1 MYRSFRSALQ
11 VLLAA
16 ALLAAPSVAHACSVC
31 TGGQKEEV
39 GQAFLIGSLFLS
51 VLPLAAI
58 GAVVWWLRRRS
69 RALAN
74 GARMLSASSR

>member
-1 MYRSFRSALQ
+1 MHRSFRSALQ
-11 VLLAA
+11 ALLAA
-16 ALLAAPSVAHACSVC
+16 ALLAAPRIVHACSVC

-39 GQAFLIGSLFLS
+39 NQAFLIGSLFLS

-69 RALAN
+69 RALDN